1 MLTYHPTAKRVPIY
15 LSPLAEMNRRQPFI
29 TESYYK
35 SLVSLYDSSEEFWRD
50 KDLDEDAP
58 GQEAS
63 LKAYEYKQ
71 DALSALI
78 IRYTAGEPIESLIH
92 PLEKVILNFERY
104 QQALADYEQVANISP
119 LAIDDW
125 PGEYEEAVQ
134 VISLCIL
141 LHRADLLERFVA
153 LLDNAGY
160 AGEDTLYED
169 LLRKV
174 LPNRKDLDEWY
185 HDIYTP
191 LIRAIYAP
199 SKEEAS
205 ALLKLYCDQW
215 YSAFEDKQTNWHD
228 THLDID
234 GDRGSYYGYWAFE
247 AAAIAFLYD
256 IDDSEVD
263 HMVYPKDLVAYA
275 RNFSSPSNS
284 TQTGRIESGQ
294 PCPKAGYWFTP
305 AQANSRR
312 AFKQGEIM
320 PAFDGSRWGATLWYW
335 SGEGDV

>member
-1 MLTYHPTAKRVPIY
+1 
-15 LSPLAEMNRRQPFI
+15 MNRRQKFI
-29 TESYYK
+29 SEPYYRKSVALYDETEARWVGQVMRADTPEQEK
-35 SLVSLYDSSEEFWRD
+35 SLR
-50 KDLDEDAP
+50 A
-58 GQEAS
+58 
-63 LKAYEYKQ
+63 AYFKN
-71 DALSALI
+71 ATLNGLFL
-78 IRYTAGEPIESLIH
+78 RYTAGEPIDVL
-92 PLEKVILNFERY
+92 PQRLEKLISDYETY
-104 QQALADYEQVANISP
+104 QQALATYEQVPNISP

-125 PGEYEEAVQ
+125 PGEFEECVQ

-141 LHRADLLERFVA
+141 LHRTDLLKRFVA
-153 LLDNAGY
+153 LLDKAGY

-199 SKEEAS
+199 TKEEAS

-234 GDRGSYYGYWAFE
+234 GDEGSYVGYWAFE
-247 AAAIAFLYD
+247 AAAVAYLYG
-256 IDDSEVD
+256 IDDSAID

-275 RNFSSPSNS
+275 RNFTPSVN
-284 TQTGRIESGQ
+284 QPGPVHAGQ
-294 PCPKAGYWFTP
+294 PCPRAGHWFSP
-305 AQANSRR
+305 ARQNSRR
-312 AFKQGEIM
+312 HFKQGEIM
-320 PAFDGSRWGATLWYW
+320 PAFDDSSWGATLWYW
-335 SGEGDV
+335 NAEGDQ

>member
-1 MLTYHPTAKRVPIY
+1 
-15 LSPLAEMNRRQPFI
+15 MNRRQPFI
-29 TESYYK
+29 TETYYK
-35 SLVSLYDSSEEFWRD
+35 SLASLYDSSEEFWHD
-50 KDLDEDAP
+50 KDMDEDAP

-119 LAIDDW
+119 LAIGDW

-256 IDDSEVD
+256 IDDSAVD

-275 RNFSSPSNS
+275 RNLSSPSNS

>member
-1 MLTYHPTAKRVPIY
+1 
-15 LSPLAEMNRRQPFI
+15 MNRRQPFI
-29 TESYYK
+29 TETYYK
-35 SLVSLYDSSEEFWRD
+35 SLASLYDSSEEFWRD
-50 KDLDEDAP
+50 KALDEDAP

-125 PGEYEEAVQ
+125 PGEYEEVVQ

-256 IDDSEVD
+256 IDDSAVD